1 MALKTASVTD
11 MRTNTTEL
19 LDELS
24 QVGKIMILRRSK
36 VEGYLL
42 SADEYDQ
49 LVAAFEAV
57 RDLRDGKTRNFR
69 EVAEELSD

>member
-1 MALKTASVTD
+1 MTLATTNVTE
-11 MRTNTTEL
+11 MRTKTTKV

-42 SADEYDQ
+42 SAAEYDQ
-49 LVAAFEAV
+49 LVAAFEAL
-57 RDLRDGKTRNFR
+57 RDLRDGKTRNFQ
-69 EVAEELSD
+69 EVAEELGF

>member
-1 MALKTASVTD
+1 MTEI
-11 MRTNTTEL
+11 RTKTTEV

-42 SADEYDQ
+42 SADEYEQ
-49 LVAAFEAV
+49 LVAAFEAL
-57 RDLRDGKTRNFR
+57 RDLRAGKTRDYR
-69 EVAEELSD
+69 EVAEDLGF